1 MVFLG
6 VPLAIYLLFVI
17 WPFIQAFGY
26 SLTDWSGFSPK
37 QNFIGLQNY
46 QKLFT
51 DDIFMKAMG
60 NNILLVIFLPIIT
73 IVLSLVLATLVTV
86 GGSSKGQIK
95 GLRNSSFYRVV
106 SFFPYTIPAIAIGIM
121 WGQIYDPS
129 GGLLNGIL
137 TSVGMDQFKSYAW
150 LGDKNTAMIATMF
163 VIVWGFIGFYMVLF
177 VAGIKGIPA
186 ELFEAA
192 RIDGA
197 GRFRTAV
204 SITIPLIRDNIQTA
218 YIYMGILALDAF
230 VYMAALNS
238 GGGPGQLHLGDV
250 PAALLHRLHQGP
262 VRPGQRHGR
271 CARRSHPDLLR
282 PRVPGQQAHWWRQ
295 GCVPLM
301 TTKIASQE
309 MKSLHFNPRKPA
321 MTTGDRAGG
330 RRFAHGP
337 QYLVAHRDPATAVDF
352 HVLLQDDRARSSP
365 RRSPCPRSGV
375 STTTSGRGPRPESG
389 ATSSTR

>member
-1 MVFLG
+1 MTLVKAKTLRVGDGASAVVVPDTAPPAYKRRRKPLTFDKISFFVVFLG

-137 TSVGMDQFKSYAW
+137 TSLGMDQFKSYAW

-238 GGGPGQLHLGDV
+238 GGGPDNSTLVMSQQLFFTAFTKGQFGLASAMGVVLAVATLIFSGLVFLVNRLTGGDKDV
-250 PAALLHRLHQGP
+250 
-262 VRPGQRHGR
+262 
-271 CARRSHPDLLR
+271 
-282 PRVPGQQAHWWRQ
+282 
-295 GCVPLM
+295 
-301 TTKIASQE
+301 
-309 MKSLHFNPRKPA
+309 SL
-321 MTTGDRAGG
+321 
-330 RRFAHGP
+330 
-337 QYLVAHRDPATAVDF
+337 
-352 HVLLQDDRARSSP
+352 
-365 RRSPCPRSGV
+365 
-375 STTTSGRGPRPESG
+375 
-389 ATSSTR
+389 

>member
-1 MVFLG
+1 METQQGRNDDGAAAVVPAAAPPQQLVRRRRKPLTWDKVSFFTVFLG
-6 VPLAIYLLFVI
+6 LPLAIYLLFVI

-26 SLTDWSGFSPK
+26 SLTDWSGFSPN
-37 QNFIGLQNY
+37 QNFIGLDNY
-46 QKLFT
+46 VKIFT

-60 NNILLVIFLPIIT
+60 NNIVLVIFLPIIT
-73 IVLSLVLATLVTV
+73 IILSLVLASLVTV

-106 SFFPYTIPAIAIGIM
+106 SFFPYTIPAVAIGIM

-129 GGLLNGIL
+129 GGLLNGFL
-137 TSVGMDQFKSYAW
+137 TGLGLEQFKDFAW
-150 LGDKNTAMIATMF
+150 LGDKNTAMVATMF
-163 VIVWGFIGFYMVLF
+163 VIVWGFVGFYMVLF

-238 GGGPGQLHLGDV
+238 GGGPDNSTLVMSQQLFFTAFSKGQFGLASAMGVVLAIATLIFSGLVFLANKLTGGDKDV
-250 PAALLHRLHQGP
+250 
-262 VRPGQRHGR
+262 
-271 CARRSHPDLLR
+271 
-282 PRVPGQQAHWWRQ
+282 
-295 GCVPLM
+295 
-301 TTKIASQE
+301 
-309 MKSLHFNPRKPA
+309 SL
-321 MTTGDRAGG
+321 
-330 RRFAHGP
+330 
-337 QYLVAHRDPATAVDF
+337 
-352 HVLLQDDRARSSP
+352 
-365 RRSPCPRSGV
+365 
-375 STTTSGRGPRPESG
+375 
-389 ATSSTR
+389 